1 MKKFLILF
9 LIFIISSTSAH
20 SKQNSDD
27 VNTKNK
33 IEYLNLQWWQNFN
46 DDILIEHLKN
56 LYLNNYDLKNA
67 ELKIKESEKIVK
79 LEFAN
84 ELPEINFNGF
94 ISRDFRSSEQRF
106 GSMSI
111 PSYAQNNF
119 QLPLTASYEI
129 DIWGKNR
136 LKTKSAQQKLEIVKQ
151 AQRATYISLTSDF
164 ASDYYN
170 LIKVDELLNIQE
182 ELIKIQTQITEKI
195 KDKYE
200 IGMCSISEVLSEE
213 KILTS
218 LKEEKNN
225 LEDKKETLVNIL
237 RSYLSLRSG
246 DILRTSFSDI
256 KLIENIPEEF
266 DSNIIEN
273 RPDFLQAESDIKR
286 LGYDVRVARKELL
299 PSFIIFGQIGLNA
312 YRFSDLFKNFT
323 QLASAGIVPEFDI
336 FSGGRKIAF
345 LKLKKYQYDE
355 ALNNYQ
361 KTIVE
366 DIKEVN
372 TALAEFK
379 TSKKNF
385 IESEQRVKIQ
395 DKIFILATD
404 KTQIGSASNL
414 DLLYSKEADLIVKK
428 DKVSNTINYLV
439 SAISLYKA
447 SGGKNLSEVNED
459 I

>member
-395 DKIFILATD
+395 DKIFLLATD